1 MSKRFLVASL
11 LGLVVSL
18 GAATQAT
25 AATSHAFGYDVFRQI
40 DRTFDD
46 GQANLTYQVSVGR
59 RSALVAG
66 FALGDDYQV
75 YEAGF
80 KRYNEKYLS
89 GTFFQL
95 GAAYWRGDVNDSDL
109 GADLR
114 LGYELPVNRWM
125 VLSGA
130 VSLLYGI
137 DLPTSQAKGEDL
149 HVRPHLGF
157 KVHF

>member
-1 MSKRFLVASL
+1 MSSRFLVAL
-11 LGLVVSL
+11 MFGLVLSL
-18 GAATQAT
+18 GFAAQAS
-25 AATSHAFGYDVFRQI
+25 AATSHALGYDAVRQL
-40 DRTFDD
+40 DKSVDD
-46 GQANLTYQVSVGR
+46 GQYNLAYQISVGR

-109 GADLR
+109 AADLR
-114 LGYELPVNRWM
+114 LGYELPVNRWL
-125 VLSGA
+125 VATAA
-130 VSLLYGI
+130 VSAVYGI
-137 DLPTSQAKGEDL
+137 DHPATGKSDDL
-149 HVRPHLGF
+149 LFRPHLGF
-157 KVHF
+157 MIHF

>member
-1 MSKRFLVASL
+1 MSKRFLVACL
-11 LGLVVSL
+11 LGLML
-18 GAATQAT
+18 GSGWVTQAT
-25 AATSHAFGYDVFRQI
+25 AATSHAFGYDLLRQL

-46 GQANLTYQVSVGR
+46 GQANLSYQVSVGR

-95 GAAYWRGDVNDSDL
+95 GAAYWRGDVQASDL

-114 LGYELPVNRWM
+114 LGYELPINRWM
-125 VLSGA
+125 LLSGA
-130 VSLLYGI
+130 VSMLYGV
-137 DLPTSQAKGEDL
+137 DQPTSKGQSKDL
-149 HVRPHLGF
+149 HFRPHLGI
-157 KVHF
+157 KAHF